1 MLDYFPKKKKELV
14 LCKYKHTELDIY
26 CIKLYRRIGGNE
38 SNSYE
43 EDIAKIIYLD
53 SEIKLKNVLDDPSL
67 PESIKTEILEKIHS
81 IKSYFIPDKAKIP
94 VKILLEKLLSCEI
107 KKIPYNSL

>member
-1 MLDYFPKKKKELV
+1 MSNYFPKKKKELV

-53 SEIKLKNVLDDPSL
+53 SEKQLKNILNDPSL
-67 PESIKTEILEKIHS
+67 PEFIKTEILEKINN
-81 IKSYFIPDKAKIP
+81 IKSYFIPTKAVIP
-94 VKILLEKLLSCEI
+94 VKVLLEMLLKCEV
-107 KKIPYNSL
+107 KKIPYNPL